1 MQHGALAEVCA
12 WGKAAVRF
20 GERVDLHESIRG
32 PEAGHH
38 CSGSGE
44 SGGRAVSEQPAGAAI
59 RCTVP
64 RAELPGL
71 HERPPAISSGI
82 YLQMTLEVVFCGMYL
97 VLQGL
102 IALLR

>member
-12 WGKAAVRF
+12 WAKAAVCS
-20 GERVDLHESIRG
+20 GERVDLHKGIRG

-71 HERPPAISSGI
+71 HEWPPAIPSGT
-82 YLQMTLEVVFCGMYL
+82 YLQMTLKLLFCGLYL